1 MLRPSSAE
9 LDAGWALRP
18 MRVDRGRVYPSKAL
32 LGSARSSSQT
42 TSDITKNAMASLPQ
56 LMPNPCQ
63 PSASRLMKSYGY
75 GLPPAAGPDPGQI
88 AARASTKTKYAGK
101 YANNLWHVCR
111 VVRRHQEERHQCG
124 DYGVHSQAPLKPCR
138 RLNTFEQCGR
148 AGPQHHD
155 AQHETGLER
164 EIHPELRFGPCL
176 ICAHEAET
184 GDRKAPQRHDES
196 HASSLPLRQWAVWC
210 GWRIGWS

>member
-88 AARASTKTKYAGK
+88 AARASTKT
-101 YANNLWHVCR
+101 
-111 VVRRHQEERHQCG
+111 
-124 DYGVHSQAPLKPCR
+124 
-138 RLNTFEQCGR
+138 NTVNP
-148 AGPQHHD
+148 A
-155 AQHETGLER
+155 L
-164 EIHPELRFGPCL
+164 
-176 ICAHEAET
+176 
-184 GDRKAPQRHDES
+184 RKAAEDAAKKARFN
-196 HASSLPLRQWAVWC
+196 AVS
-210 GWRIGWS
+210 GLNNQTGTITYYFNLK

>member
-1 MLRPSSAE
+1 ML
-9 LDAGWALRP
+9 
-18 MRVDRGRVYPSKAL
+18 SKAL

-101 YANNLWHVCR
+101 YA
-111 VVRRHQEERHQCG
+111 
-124 DYGVHSQAPLKPCR
+124 S
-138 RLNTFEQCGR
+138 
-148 AGPQHHD
+148 
-155 AQHETGLER
+155 HENM
-164 EIHPELRFGPCL
+164 
-176 ICAHEAET
+176 
-184 GDRKAPQRHDES
+184 
-196 HASSLPLRQWAVWC
+196 
-210 GWRIGWS
+210 

>member
-1 MLRPSSAE
+1 MLKPSSAE

-75 GLPPAAGPDPGQI
+75 GLPPAAGQI
-88 AARASTKTKYAGK
+88 AARISTNARYAGK
-101 YANNLWHVCR
+101 YIN
-111 VVRRHQEERHQCG
+111 
-124 DYGVHSQAPLKPCR
+124 
-138 RLNTFEQCGR
+138 
-148 AGPQHHD
+148 
-155 AQHETGLER
+155 HENM
-164 EIHPELRFGPCL
+164 
-176 ICAHEAET
+176 
-184 GDRKAPQRHDES
+184 
-196 HASSLPLRQWAVWC
+196 
-210 GWRIGWS
+210 